1 MYIES
6 EFITIYCCPANTP
19 SNERIII
26 IPNVFV
32 NKATCNRTQ
41 QLLTSL
47 GQRSRNKGNVG
58 SCWLKSLT
66 GFQLRETTCNRVC
79 KRTQHVISNNLA
91 SVCTKLNVKQT
102 TLSHSFLVV
111 AYAWSIILSE
121 FASRVTPTGIVKRSV
136 KESFSTKEAE
146 TYGRNYKLFASGN
159 N

>member
-6 EFITIYCCPANTP
+6 EFITIYCFPANTP

-26 IPNVFV
+26 TPNVFLIKLRA
-32 NKATCNRTQ
+32 NDATTPNFVGPKITEQRKCWE
-41 QLLTSL
+41 LLAEKFD
-47 GQRSRNKGNVG
+47 R
-58 SCWLKSLT
+58 
-66 GFQLRETTCNRVC
+66 FQTCETTCNRVC

-102 TLSHSFLVV
+102 TLSHLFLVV
-111 AYAWSIILSE
+111 AYARSIILSE
-121 FASRVTPTGIVKRSV
+121 FASRVTPTGIGKRSV